1 MFAVVIPLLVAIVIA
16 VVGLVLRLGL
26 GAFGAVWTACALLRV
41 LFWCLVSI
49 VRGIRALYF
58 RVRA

>member
-26 GAFGAVWTACALLRV
+26 GAFGLILRAVVLSPLGGPGMSELRGPAL
-41 LFWCLVSI
+41 
-49 VRGIRALYF
+49 
-58 RVRA
+58 